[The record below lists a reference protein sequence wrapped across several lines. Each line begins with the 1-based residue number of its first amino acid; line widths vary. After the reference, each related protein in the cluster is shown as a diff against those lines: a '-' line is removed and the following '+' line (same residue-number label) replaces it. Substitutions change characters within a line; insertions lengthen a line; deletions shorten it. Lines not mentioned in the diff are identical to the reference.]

1 MKTYEKKKEK
11 EEEKNPHICESDLFG
26 ATAPQKKEDFYIHSE
41 KNQMDSGGGD
51 GIMCEYIQ
59 QI

>member
-41 KNQMDSGGGD
+41 KKQN
-51 GIMCEYIQ
+51 EFRRRR
-59 QI
+59 